1 MGGSGSETTTA
12 ARRGLEG
19 EREAGARAR
28 ARVRRCWH
36 VVGPGSHVR
45 VVLLS
50 QIGVRERACRCCKEG
65 NSEGETPPLG
75 HHPVARSMGTVTA
88 CRVRGKR
95 HGKGEDSDAKAEL
108 TAQAFVAIVLFG
120 SLSMGNTGKSSAAL
134 SHELPRGDRNLDKQ

>member
-65 NSEGETPPLG
+65 NSEGDAATGSSPRRKVNG
-75 HHPVARSMGTVTA
+75 
-88 CRVRGKR
+88 
-95 HGKGEDSDAKAEL
+95 DSDG
-108 TAQAFVAIVLFG
+108 V
-120 SLSMGNTGKSSAAL
+120 SS
-134 SHELPRGDRNLDKQ
+134 